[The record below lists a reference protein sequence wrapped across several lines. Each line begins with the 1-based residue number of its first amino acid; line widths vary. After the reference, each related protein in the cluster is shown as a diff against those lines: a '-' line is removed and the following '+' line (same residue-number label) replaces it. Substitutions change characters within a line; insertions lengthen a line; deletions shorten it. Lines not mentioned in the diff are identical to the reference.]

1 MEGKMAKPMVKIS
14 RRKKIYYNNTKD
26 YECACCEAH
35 LKNKFVLS
43 APNGKYRCLPCALKY
58 NIIVAIP
65 TVIRKAIEQK
75 EKDKEDE
82 IKVG

>member
-1 MEGKMAKPMVKIS
+1 MAKPMVKIS

-75 EKDKEDE
+75 EKDKEDD

>member
-1 MEGKMAKPMVKIS
+1 MVKIS

-26 YECACCEAH
+26 FECACCNAY

-65 TVIRKAIEQK
+65 TVIKKEME
-75 EKDKEDE
+75 EKDVEE
-82 IKVG
+82 CIVGR

>member
-1 MEGKMAKPMVKIS
+1 MVKIS

-26 YECACCEAH
+26 YECSCCDVP

-58 NIIVAIP
+58 NIISFIP
-65 TVIRKAIEQK
+65 TVIKKAMEEKGEK
-75 EKDKEDE
+75 E
-82 IKVG
+82 